1 MSRRLLQTVN
11 LALALLTIF
20 LAGNSLIFGSGSP
33 IYEPGS
39 VPSLPALDSNL
50 RFMGGMGLGLALALI
65 WITPSIEKHT
75 LLFRVVWICALLGGI
90 GRIAS
95 AVLVGQPPLPMIAFA
110 VIEVPLVP
118 AMIYWQHRVAVAA
131 ADGVSR

>member
-1 MSRRLLQTVN
+1 
-11 LALALLTIF
+11 
-20 LAGNSLIFGSGSP
+20 
-33 IYEPGS
+33 
-39 VPSLPALDSNL
+39 
-50 RFMGGMGLGLALALI
+50 MGGMGLGLALALI